1 MEDAMASTPSEIRA
15 LLDDRSEAARTK
27 DIDRLVS
34 LYSHDVVYFDLV
46 PGLRYAGSA
55 ALRSRFLQWFG
66 AYAGPIGMEIRDL
79 DIMAGG
85 DLAAAHMLNR
95 TSGILKD
102 GREVGYWVRATV
114 CCQRSNHGWMIT
126 H

>member
-1 MEDAMASTPSEIRA
+1 
-15 LLDDRSEAARTK
+15 
-27 DIDRLVS
+27 
-34 LYSHDVVYFDLV
+34 
-46 PGLRYAGSA
+46 
-55 ALRSRFLQWFG
+55 
-66 AYAGPIGMEIRDL
+66 MEIRDL

-126 H
+126 HEHISLPVDFGNRRAAMDLLP